1 MTKVAARSL
10 ALACQDAATDQE
22 IAEWLLEIASGRWP
36 NIRPKTGPDGKPLE
50 KLMETPPDGTQR
62 MTALKEFLLRRDG
75 QPLQAVALK
84 AEIEARARLI
94 HNAEDVI
101 DVDAI
106 DASAARLI
114 EDAFSK
120 ALQAGVTAVGNNA
133 DDDVVE
139 G

>member
-1 MTKVAARSL
+1 VAARSL

-36 NIRPKTGPDGKPLE
+36 DIRPKKGPDGKPLE
-50 KLMETPPDGTQR
+50 RLMESPPDGTQR

-106 DASAARLI
+106 DANAARLI
-114 EDAFSK
+114 EDAFTK
-120 ALQAGVTAVGNNA
+120 ALASANVGSFESP
-133 DDDVVE
+133 DEDM
-139 G
+139 